1 MLRALLSH
9 PSVARAGATTR
20 ALTTT
25 ALQRVKA
32 MPRRPAAIPEEEF
45 TEAFLCGTG
54 PGGQKIVSAV
64 PVRIQERFADSCPLE
79 QNVLRSP
86 AQASADGHRPQSS
99 GDAVADAESE
109 DSAADAGGEGGAAGE
124 GAAEPGGYRWGGE
137 EEEEEQRE

>member
-54 PGGQKIVSAV
+54 PGGQKIVSA
-64 PVRIQERFADSCPLE
+64 AY
-79 QNVLRSP
+79 
-86 AQASADGHRPQSS
+86 QSDIS
-99 GDAVADAESE
+99 RNGSLI
-109 DSAADAGGEGGAAGE
+109 
-124 GAAEPGGYRWGGE
+124 RLH
-137 EEEEEQRE
+137 